1 MEALGS
7 ADWILGTY
15 ECPSK
20 SRVHA
25 ALCFGLGQPFYGW
38 FRMANPVLQPVSTG
52 LVDRLQPLLAL
63 TVLVSFLS
71 RDVAF
76 DCGRS

>member
-7 ADWILGTY
+7 ADWILATY

-25 ALCFGLGQPFYGW
+25 ACPETGGQPFYGW
-38 FRMANPVLQPVSTG
+38 CDDGS
-52 LVDRLQPLLAL
+52 
-63 TVLVSFLS
+63 SEYSS
-71 RDVAF
+71 RF
-76 DCGRS
+76 